1 MESIWTDSNFWIRF
15 FNIIVL
21 DLILSGDNAVV
32 IGMAARNLSAEQRKK
47 AILIGAGFAVVL
59 RAGLTALAAYLLNI
73 PLLMTIGGCLLLW
86 IAVKLLV
93 EEEPDSSVAAGATLK
108 TAVKTIIIADVIMSL
123 DNVLAVAGTAHGN
136 IPLVIFGLA
145 LSIPI
150 IMWGS
155 RWIAELLQR
164 FVWLVY
170 LGSAILGFA
179 AGQLIIDDPAL
190 ESLLTDQNP
199 LHDGLPFLLA
209 FVVVLIGFVWKKIHA
224 ADGKT
229 IL

>member
-1 MESIWTDSNFWIRF
+1 MESIWTDANSWISF
-15 FNIIVL
+15 IKIIVL
-21 DLILSGDNAVV
+21 DLVLSGDNAVL
-32 IGMAARNLSAEQRKK
+32 IGMAARNLPAEQRKK
-47 AILIGAGFAVVL
+47 AILIGAGLAVVL
-59 RAGLTALAAYLLNI
+59 RAALTALATYLLNI

-93 EEEPDSSVAAGATLK
+93 EEEPDSSVSAGATMK

-155 RWIAELLQR
+155 RWIADLLQR

-170 LGSAILGFA
+170 LGSGILGFA

-190 ESLLTDQNP
+190 ASLLTDQSA
-199 LHDGLPFLLA
+199 LHDSLPYLLA
-209 FVVVLIGFVWKKIHA
+209 IVVVLIGYVWKKIIE

-229 IL
+229 IH